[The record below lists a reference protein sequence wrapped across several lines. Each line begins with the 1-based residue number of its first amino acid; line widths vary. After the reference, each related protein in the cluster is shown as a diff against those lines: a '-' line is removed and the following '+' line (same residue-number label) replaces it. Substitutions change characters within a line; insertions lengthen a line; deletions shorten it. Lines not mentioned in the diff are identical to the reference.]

1 MPKQRAD
8 GVLET
13 SITTG
18 TGSYALLGGVAGYRA
33 MSAIPSIADGDTLE
47 VYVEGVDGSG
57 VPDGS
62 GYEHGVYTWRTGNT
76 LERTRI
82 KSSSNGGAAV
92 AWSSGTRRIGLTLL
106 ASEYNPGVPLGA
118 LIALAYNTNTVTL
131 GDMVFQKAN
140 TSVAWTAPT
149 HADPTLLPGYWT
161 TYGAQKSVALGDFG
175 SGAVQPTLMAGN
187 GAGTVC
193 AVGTGGILTTTDNGA
208 NWLTL
213 QGNFY
218 SVVFANSKFV
228 AVGDNGLVAYSSDG
242 YAWTF
247 IHAVNKTTSWRFVIW
262 DAVNSLFLAAGIA
275 GAATTSSIMTS
286 PDGVTWTSRV
296 TSASGSGYNKIA
308 LGGIYQVAVGTGKSI
323 LTAQNGTAWTTRTV
337 TGGGATQNFVDVA
350 YSGSGWAAVGT
361 FATGNYAYIGTANP
375 TGTWTAGNLGTL
387 SLAINCITVFN
398 SLFIVGVASATAA
411 SNIQTAPA
419 IDPSTWTARNSACA
433 VAITALG
440 SDGATLIVLGASV
453 NSGSSSTD
461 GTTYTSRALSA
472 SSGGAIGSGPM
483 AGLTYL
489 NGVMVQTNTYTG
501 SGTNVSTIS
510 MGAVP
515 AVAGVYAD
523 LSISGVSGSD
533 SYTYGAAYGAGV
545 YVVVG
550 ARLGITTSTNMTTF
564 AQQNWLSA
572 LAPNSIE
579 CDGTNFAV
587 GVSGAAAGSIWYSA
601 DGKQWKRKN
610 VVSGGGATI
619 ARYGGGTWV
628 CANSTGTTSNS
639 VSTASTPGG
648 TWTAQT
654 TGIAAPYDIR
664 WTGTRWILTN
674 NSTTVQR
681 SLDAVTW
688 VNSGTTLAFAPS
700 AISISRILFD
710 NGIICIP
717 DTGSLAYF
725 SNDDGAT
732 FTRLSGAA
740 LGSNDNVGITFTYTG
755 TGYIYGNRY
764 GSAYSTNGVTGWSS
778 NAATLLATC
787 PVATASNQMPAYF
800 RIGTRVFAL
809 IFSGPSA
816 WTPDFAYSDDNLTT
830 WYGGN
835 WSSAAPTIGVVVSS
849 NRDQGV
855 LVSNGY
861 LYVIIGTIQ
870 ISVGPASPIVPTS
883 VYIYGGSS
891 NAPQPGTGARHNWYG
906 RVK

>member
-308 LGGIYQVAVGTGKSI
+308 LGDIYQVAVGTGKSI

-419 IDPSTWTARNSACA
+419 IDPSTWTARNSATA
-433 VAITALG
+433 SSIVALG
-440 SDGATLIVLGASV
+440 SDGTTLIVMAAGGNNGA
-453 NSGSSSTD
+453 SSTD
-461 GTTYTSRALSA
+461 GTTYTARAITVGSC
-472 SSGGAIGSGPM
+472 SGTIGSGPI
-483 AGLTYL
+483 GSLTYL
-489 NGVMVQTNTYTG
+489 NGIMVETCTYSASG
-501 SGTNVSTIS
+501 SNVATVS
-510 MGAVP
+510 MGATP
-515 AVAGVYAD
+515 AYSGVYND
-523 LSISGVSGSD
+523 LSINGVSSAD
-533 SYTYGAAYGAGV
+533 VFVYGAAYGAGV

-550 ARLGITTSTNMTTF
+550 ARLSITTSTNMSTF
-564 AQQNWLSA
+564 AMQSQVPL
-572 LAPNSIE
+572 LAPQSVE
-579 CDGTNFAV
+579 SDGTNFAI
-587 GVSGAAAGSIWYSA
+587 GLAGAASGSIYYSA
-601 DGKQWKRKN
+601 NGLQWKRKN

-619 ARYGGGTWV
+619 ARYGGGKWV
-628 CANSTGTTSNS
+628 CTNSTGTTANS
-639 VSTASTPGG
+639 VSTATTPGG

-654 TGIAAPYDIR
+654 TGIAAPYDIKY
-664 WTGTRWILTN
+664 TGVKWILTN

-681 SLDAVTW
+681 SSDAITW
-688 VNSGTTLAFAPS
+688 NSATLAGTPVPYATSPTMV
-700 AISISRILFD
+700 D
-710 NGIICIP
+710 NGIVCVA
-717 DTGSLAYF
+717 DTGNQF
-725 SNDDGAT
+725 NISNDDGAT
-732 FTRLSGAA
+732 WARFASP
-740 LGSNDNVGITFTYTG
+740 GSNDANTISFVYTG
-755 TGYIYGNRY
+755 TGYLFGNRY
-764 GSAYSTNGVTGWSS
+764 GCKYAAAAAVMTTWADTSAAMLALLGIVAGAANG
-778 NAATLLATC
+778 
-787 PVATASNQMPAYF
+787 MPQFF

-809 IFSGPSA
+809 NFSANTAFFS
-816 WTPDFAYSDDNLTT
+816 DFAYSDDNLTT

-835 WSSAAPTIGVVVSS
+835 WSGAAPTIAVIPN
-849 NRDQGV
+849 NRHLGV

-883 VYIYGGSS
+883 VYIYQGSAI
-891 NAPQPGTGARHNWYG
+891 APLTGTAGRSNWYG